1 MQDNNNA
8 KARPKVGLILTGGG
22 ARAAYQVGVLKA
34 IAELLPAEAPTPFP
48 IVSGTSAGAINV
60 TELGIHAQ
68 RFRTAVANLEDVWS
82 HFHIEQVFKADS
94 ISMIRAGTHWLFAM
108 ASGGWLLPPPK
119 ALLDNSP
126 LRNLLSQSYDFSGIG
141 KSITAG
147 YLKAIAISA
156 SGYSSARSVAFFEAR
171 PEVGSWARVQRAG
184 EPCTL
189 TLDHLMA
196 SVAIPFLFPP
206 VFMNNEYYGDGSMR
220 QATPFS
226 AAIHLGAD
234 RLMVVGTRSGVP
246 RRAPTM
252 PISPTFGQ
260 IFGYMLDALFTDGLY
275 TDMERLVQINHM
287 IEQLEGR
294 GGPEARSARGLAM
307 RRIGMMVILPSRDP
321 AEIARAHV
329 GSLPRTLR
337 VLLRSMGAL
346 NASGG
351 QLMSY
356 LMFESSYTRELIA
369 LGYDDAMG
377 RRDQILAFL
386 RGDGASPTGAT
397 TILRRLAGSLGEE
410 QRTETE

>member
-1 MQDNNNA
+1 
-8 KARPKVGLILTGGG
+8 
-22 ARAAYQVGVLKA
+22 
-34 IAELLPAEAPTPFP
+34 
-48 IVSGTSAGAINV
+48 
-60 TELGIHAQ
+60 
-68 RFRTAVANLEDVWS
+68 
-82 HFHIEQVFKADS
+82 
-94 ISMIRAGTHWLFAM
+94 
-108 ASGGWLLPPPK
+108 
-119 ALLDNSP
+119 
-126 LRNLLSQSYDFSGIG
+126 LSRSYDFAGVG
-141 KSITAG
+141 KSIAAG
-147 YLKAIAISA
+147 HLKAIAISA

-184 EPCTL
+184 QPCTL

-206 VFMNNEYYGDGSMR
+206 VFMNNEFYGDGSMR

-234 RLMVVGTRSGVP
+234 RLMVIGTRSGVP
-246 RRAPTM
+246 RLAPTM
-252 PISPTFGQ
+252 PVSPTFGQ

-287 IEQLEGR
+287 IEQLEDR

-346 NASGG
+346 NSSGG

-356 LMFESSYTRELIA
+356 LMFESSYTRELIS

-377 RRDQILAFL
+377 KRDEIQAFL
-386 RGDGASPTGAT
+386 RGDETLPTGAT
-397 TILRRLAGSLGEE
+397 TILRSLSGQIQSGEE
-410 QRTETE
+410 

>member
-1 MQDNNNA
+1 MAILNA
-8 KARPKVGLILTGGG
+8 AGRADSVGLTSLVLSGGG

-34 IAELLPAEAPTPFP
+34 IAEMMPAEAPTPFP
-48 IVSGTSAGAINV
+48 IVTGTSAGAINV
-60 TELGIHAQ
+60 TELGIHAD
-68 RFRTAVANLEDVWS
+68 RFRTAVTNLERVWS

-94 ISMIRAGTHWLFAM
+94 ISMVRAGMHWLFSM
-108 ASGGWLLPPPK
+108 ASGGWLPPPQ

-126 LRNLLSQSYDFSGIG
+126 LRKLLSKSYDFSRIG
-141 KSITAG
+141 HSIAAG
-147 YLKAIAISA
+147 HLKAIAISA

-171 PEVGSWARVQRAG
+171 SEVGAWARVQRAG
-184 EPCTL
+184 QPCTL

-206 VFMNNEYYGDGSMR
+206 VFMNDEYYGDGSMR

-226 AAIHLGAD
+226 ASIHLGAE
-234 RLMVVGTRSGVP
+234 RLMVIGTRSGVP
-246 RRAPTM
+246 RQAPAVPM
-252 PISPTFGQ
+252 APTFGQ
-260 IFGYMLDALFTDGLY
+260 IFGHMLDALFTDGLY
-275 TDMERLVQINHM
+275 ADMERLVQVNNM

-294 GGPEARSARGLAM
+294 GAPEARSVRGLAM
-307 RRIGMMVILPSRDP
+307 RRVGMMVILPSRDP

-346 NASGG
+346 NSSGG

-369 LGYDDAMG
+369 LGYEDAMG

-386 RGDGASPTGAT
+386 RGDDALPTGAT
-397 TILRRLAGSLGEE
+397 TILRRLAGASPLG
-410 QRTETE
+410 TSD

>member
-1 MQDNNNA
+1 MVD
-8 KARPKVGLILTGGG
+8 PGPTGLVLSGGG

-60 TELGIHAQ
+60 TELGIHAE
-68 RFRTAVANLEDVWS
+68 RFRMAVANLERVWS
-82 HFHIEQVFKADS
+82 HFHVEQVFKSDS
-94 ISMIRAGTHWLFAM
+94 VSMIRAGTHWLFAM

-119 ALLDNSP
+119 SLLDNSP
-126 LRNLLSQSYDFSGIG
+126 LRRLLSQNYDFAGIG
-141 KSITAG
+141 QSIKG
-147 YLKAIAISA
+147 GHLKAVAISA
-156 SGYSSARSVAFFEAR
+156 SGYSSARSVAFFQAR
-171 PEVGSWARVQRAG
+171 PEVSSWARVQRAG
-184 EPCTL
+184 QPCTL

-206 VFMNNEYYGDGSMR
+206 VHMNNEYYGDGSMR

-226 AAIHLGAD
+226 AAVHLGAG
-234 RLMVVGTRSGVP
+234 RLLVIGTRSGVP
-246 RRAPTM
+246 RLSPTM
-252 PISPTFGQ
+252 PMAPTFGQ

-287 IEQLEGR
+287 IEQMEGR
-294 GGPEARSARGLAM
+294 GGPEAVSVRGLAM

-321 AEIARAHV
+321 AEIARAHI

-346 NASGG
+346 NSSGG

-356 LMFESSYTRELIA
+356 LMFESSYTRELIS
-369 LGYDDAMG
+369 LGYDDAMA

-386 RGDGASPTGAT
+386 RGDETLPTGAT
-397 TILRRLAGSLGEE
+397 TILRRLSGEE
-410 QRTETE
+410 ERAESKQ